1 MLTGLRTD
9 QCMKDITFEE
19 ALKNLEQSVERLES
33 GDLPLEKALEVFE
46 TGIRMSRICS
56 RKLEEAE
63 KKVEL
68 LLGVSNGEAQTSLFD
83 TSQIQE

>member
-1 MLTGLRTD
+1 
-9 QCMKDITFEE
+9 MKDISFEE

-46 TGIRMSRICS
+46 TGIRMSHLCA

-63 KKVEL
+63 KKVEV
-68 LLGVSNGEAQTSLFD
+68 LLGVSNGKAQTSLFD
-83 TSQIQE
+83 ASQIQE

>member
-1 MLTGLRTD
+1 
-9 QCMKDITFEE
+9 MKDITFEE

-46 TGIRMSRICS
+46 TGIHMSRICS

-68 LLGVSNGEAQTSLFD
+68 LIGVSNGEAQTSLFD
-83 TSQIQE
+83 ASQIQE

>member
-1 MLTGLRTD
+1 
-9 QCMKDITFEE
+9 MKDITFEE

-33 GDLPLEKALEVFE
+33 GELPLEKALEVFE
-46 TGIRMSRICS
+46 TGIRMSRLCT

-68 LLGVSNGEAQTSLFD
+68 LLGVSNGEAQTRPFD
-83 TSQIQE
+83 ASQIQE